1 MADDK
6 PRGRLAR
13 HYRLSWVDDS
23 GFTAS
28 SINPPVSPAR
38 LAHLMVGGLAGTPV
52 DAFVATVGPCA
63 GYTLSYPTKVD
74 GMEFLVDRL
83 NAGAVLGGGVQWRG
97 GENLRRLWADG
108 HDPVRIVMDEAHR
121 LGMDF
126 WLQLR
131 MNDWHH
137 VDSEG
142 NVYRLIGSHYY
153 EQHPEL
159 LIGKEGVAG
168 WPERLQESMAWF
180 QDFAHEKVRR
190 IRLDTA
196 TEAIERYDADGW
208 EYDFMRCPGLF
219 KHGQERANAHLI
231 TELIRD
237 TRRMLDEV
245 GRGRGKTL
253 GLSVRVP
260 NTIEG
265 ATMLGLDVE
274 EWIAD
279 HLVDIVVPS
288 TFFAQDTEEDM
299 REWAKL
305 AAGTPVLI
313 HPAIEEGF
321 ITGMRTGYGIPYY
334 QVKSDPMQAMTVEMI
349 RGLAARHHAAGVD
362 GLYLFNFPGTWT
374 TYGYD
379 NSPALD
385 DIASPLR
392 LRFKDKRYVV
402 MRRNGSFPNC
412 FPQERQIPAE
422 LGPEPT
428 EIGIE
433 VADDFA
439 AAGARV
445 RSVYLKLLL
454 VEPCHEDRLEVRLNG
469 GEPLPIANPM
479 AAGRAA
485 PRERAWVVFDLTP
498 APPHVGVNRISVR
511 VERHPRLAKELPLV
525 HQRRGD
531 RRLLPLPERPLDPA
545 PPASS
550 RGRRSRPVDPLSR
563 HPGG

>member
-1 MADDK
+1 MKAVTARK

-13 HYRLSWVDDS
+13 NYRLTWVDDS
-23 GFTAS
+23 GFTAAA
-28 SINPPVSPAR
+28 INPPVSPAR

-52 DAFVATVGPCA
+52 DAFVAAVGPSA
-63 GYTLSYPTKVD
+63 GYTLSYPTRVE

-83 NAGAVLGGGVQWRG
+83 NAGAVLGGVEQWRG

-121 LGMDF
+121 LGIDF
-126 WLQLR
+126 RLQLR

-137 VDSEG
+137 VDRHG
-142 NVYRLIGSHYY
+142 KVYRLIGSDWY
-153 EQHPEL
+153 ESHPEL
-159 LIGKEGVAG
+159 LIGADGAAG
-168 WPERLQESMAWF
+168 WPESLQASMTWF
-180 QDFAHEKVRR
+180 QDFAHEEVRR
-190 IRLDTA
+190 IRFETA
-196 TEAIERYDADGW
+196 CEAIERYDADGW

-219 KHGQERANAHLI
+219 RYGEERRNAHLI
-231 TELIRD
+231 TDLIRD

-245 GRGRGKTL
+245 GRARGKAL

-260 NTIEG
+260 NTIAG
-265 ATMLGLDVE
+265 AAMLGLDVE
-274 EWIAD
+274 EWVAD

-299 REWAKL
+299 REWVKL

-321 ITGMRTGYGIPYY
+321 LTGMRTGYGIPYF

-349 RGLAARHHAAGVD
+349 RALAARHHAAGVD
-362 GLYLFNFPGTWT
+362 GLYLFNFPGTWG
-374 TYGYD
+374 TYRYD

-392 LRFKDKRYVV
+392 LRFKDKRYAV

-412 FPQERQIPAE
+412 FPQERRIPAE

-428 EIGIE
+428 EVRIE
-433 VADDFA
+433 VADDLA

-445 RSVYLKLLL
+445 RAVRLKLLL

-469 GEPLPIANPM
+469 GEPLPVANPM

-485 PRERAWVVFDLTP
+485 PGGRAWAVFDLTRS
-498 APPHVGVNRISVR
+498 PPRLGVNRISVR
-511 VERHPRLAKELPLV
+511 AERHPRLAAELPLV
-525 HQRRGD
+525 LSDVEIDVSYRYPNGPWRRPPGF
-531 RRLLPLPERPLDPA
+531 DP
-545 PPASS
+545 
-550 RGRRSRPVDPLSR
+550 RT
-563 HPGG
+563 

>member
-1 MADDK
+1 MATEK

-13 HYRLSWVDDS
+13 NYRLTWVDDS

-28 SINPPVSPAR
+28 VINPPVSPAR
-38 LAHLMVGGLAGTPV
+38 LAHLTVGGLAGTPV
-52 DAFVATVGPCA
+52 DAFVATVGQCA
-63 GYTLSYPTKVD
+63 GYTLSYPTKVE

-83 NAGAVLGGGVQWRG
+83 NAGAALGGGVQWRSA
-97 GENLRRLWADG
+97 ENLRRLWADG

-142 NVYRLIGSHYY
+142 KVYRLIGSDYY
-153 EQHPEL
+153 ESHPEL
-159 LIGKEGVAG
+159 LIGAEGVAG
-168 WPERLQESMAWF
+168 WPQSLQEALAWF

-196 TEAIERYDADGW
+196 TEAIERYDAEGW

-219 KHGQERANAHLI
+219 RYGTERDNAHLV

-245 GRGRGKTL
+245 GRARGKTL

-260 NTIEG
+260 NTIAG

-299 REWAKL
+299 REWVEL

-313 HPAIEEGF
+313 HPTIEEGF
-321 ITGMRTGYGIPYY
+321 ITGKRTGYGIPYY

-362 GLYLFNFPGTWT
+362 GLYLFNYQGTWT

-385 DIASPLR
+385 DMASPLR

-428 EIGIE
+428 EIDIE

-439 AAGARV
+439 AAGARL
-445 RSVYLKLLL
+445 RSVRLKLLL

-469 GEPLPIANPM
+469 GDPLPIANPM

-485 PRERAWVVFDLTP
+485 PFERAWAVFDLTP
-498 APPHVGVNRISVR
+498 VPPRVGVNRISVR

-525 HQRRGD
+525 LSDVEIDVSYRYPNG
-531 RRLLPLPERPLDPA
+531 PWI
-545 PPASS
+545 PP
-550 RGRRSRPVDPLSR
+550 
-563 HPGG
+563 PGFKPRT